1 MDTIVNLKK
10 FIKSNKATERS
21 FRRMLRPYF
30 WFCAQRVYFQSWL
43 RKNGLSFSHKYDYI
57 KEMKDTHK
65 GEKCFIVATGPSL
78 TFEDLDKLAD
88 SGVFSFGMN
97 SCVLALNK
105 TKWIPDIL
113 GVEDEYVYEK
123 IEAALI
129 KESKEKLKDRILI
142 SHNVEQ
148 FFKTASQFKIF
159 PQNIL
164 DHKYDLHKYGTIKF
178 SDDCHEVVYDAWSIL
193 FSMCQ
198 FAVYMGFNEICF
210 LGCDC
215 NYNIPKAHFIEH
227 GVKDAVADIVGERL
241 IYVHGKFKEWAETKG
256 VKVYNCTRG
265 GMLEVYQRRSLEDVL
280 NSISK

>member
-1 MDTIVNLKK
+1 MGIIQIKQI
-10 FIKSNKATERS
+10 IKSNPISEQVVRLA
-21 FRRMLRPYF
+21 MRPYF

-43 RKNGLSFSHKYDYI
+43 RKKGLYSNRKYHYI
-57 KEMKDTHK
+57 KTMKDTHR
-65 GEKCFIVATGPSL
+65 GETCFIVATGPSL

-88 SGVFSFGMN
+88 AGVFCFGMN
-97 SCVLALNK
+97 SCVQALDK
-105 TKWIPDIL
+105 TKWVPDIL

-123 IEAALI
+123 IENILI
-129 KESKEKLKDRILI
+129 KESKGRLKGKILI

-148 FFKTASQFKIF
+148 YFKSAKQFKIF

-164 DHKYDLHKYGTIKF
+164 DHKFNLHKFGKIKF

-198 FAVYMGFNEICF
+198 FAVYMGFKEICF

-241 IYVHGKFKEWAETKG
+241 IYVHTLFKKYAESKG
-256 VKVYNCTRG
+256 VNVYNCTRG
-265 GMLEVYQRRSLEDVL
+265 GMLEVYPRKTLEEVL
-280 NSISK
+280 SFIK

>member
-1 MDTIVNLKK
+1 MNIIVKLKK
-10 FIKSNKATERS
+10 SVKSNQEVERCVRL
-21 FRRMLRPYF
+21 FLRPYF
-30 WFCAQRVYFQSWL
+30 WFCAQRINSQSWL
-43 RKNGLSFSHKYDYI
+43 RKKGLSFSHKYDYI
-57 KEMKDTHK
+57 KKMKDTHK

-88 SGVFSFGMN
+88 SGVFCFGMN
-97 SCVLALNK
+97 SCVLALDK
-105 TKWIPDIL
+105 TKWVPNIL

-123 IEAALI
+123 IESALI
-129 KESKEKLKDRILI
+129 KESKDKLKDKILI
-142 SHNVEQ
+142 SHNIEQ
-148 FFKTASQFKIF
+148 FFGSAKQFCIF

-178 SDDCHEVVYDAWSIL
+178 SDDCYAVVYDAWSIL